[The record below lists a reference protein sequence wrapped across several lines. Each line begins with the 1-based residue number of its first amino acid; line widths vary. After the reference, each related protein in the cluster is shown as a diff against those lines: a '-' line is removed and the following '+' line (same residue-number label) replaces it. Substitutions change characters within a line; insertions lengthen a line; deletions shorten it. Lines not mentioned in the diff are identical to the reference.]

1 MGGPETVRKLLGYGR
16 RALRAKLWAF
26 LPPCWC
32 LVLAGVQHHP
42 SSRSCRSCCSPAAAT
57 VFFIVIQIS
66 SSLRTASIPA
76 ESAPLEWGGSQL
88 VSREDQH
95 QPPPAQGG
103 GGPACSLPDLSQLHT
118 KFISITS
125 DHNNCGSDHHQQHF
139 YNSHNQYS
147 GSSVH
152 CYHNSLILLPQPST
166 AHERH

>member
-1 MGGPETVRKLLGYGR
+1 MIRPSGRSPTLLYYCIRQYEWSGTVVGYGR

-32 LVLAGVQHHP
+32 LVLADVQHHP

-66 SSLRTASIPA
+66 SSLRTASIRA

-88 VSREDQH
+88 VSRENQH

-103 GGPACSLPDLSQLHT
+103 GGPTCSSPL
-118 KFISITS
+118 ITS
-125 DHNNCGSDHHQQHF
+125 RVFVNML
-139 YNSHNQYS
+139 
-147 GSSVH
+147 SS
-152 CYHNSLILLPQPST
+152 SS
-166 AHERH
+166 